1 MSRHQSILWLVAAF
15 VLAYLLPLGT
25 HGLWI
30 PDETR
35 YAQIS
40 QEMLHSGNWV
50 APHFM
55 GLRYFEKPAAG
66 YWLIAVGQAI
76 FGENLFGVRIAS
88 ALASGL
94 TVLLVYLIAQKL
106 WSDPRKSFTSALLF
120 MSYMLIAGQAGY
132 ANLDPQFMFWVT
144 LSLVAFWYATH
155 SVGRPRL
162 LSWAL
167 LGLACGMGFMTK
179 GFLAWAL
186 PVIVALPYMVWQRR
200 LRELLT
206 FGPLAIL
213 VAAIVCLPWV
223 LAVHAR
229 EPDYWRFFFWHEHIR
244 RFAGDDAQHSRPWWF
259 YLPLLFA
266 SSAPW
271 AVLLPGTLKQAW
283 QERRMPQTGF
293 LLLWLAL
300 PLAFLSMSRGKLPT
314 YIMPCMIPLAL
325 MMGHVLVERL
335 RQARS
340 GTLRTNGVLNAVV
353 GVVALVALL
362 VVQHRQDLYDQQPL
376 HLTLAVLILV
386 GWILANALQGLK
398 PLRFWALPAA
408 GAWLGIVLIPIAL
421 PDSVVFNKTPD
432 QFVVRHIDELTSAN
446 QLLSNDLGAAAALSW
461 RLKRKDVVL
470 YDTQGELKYGLNYP
484 QASTRAVDWNQVQ
497 AWMTQARREGSVA
510 VLMRGDEADH
520 AHEFSLLPAD
530 GKRYEEGNLTLLIFD
545 RTPS

>member
-94 TVLLVYLIAQKL
+94 TVLLVYLFAQKL

-155 SVGRPRL
+155 SVGRQRL

-461 RLKRKDVVL
+461 RLKRKDIVL

-510 VLMRGDEADH
+510 VLMRGDEADN

>member
-66 YWLIAVGQAI
+66 YWLIAVSQAI
-76 FGENLFGVRIAS
+76 FGENLFGVRFAS
-88 ALASGL
+88 ALSSGL
-94 TVLLVYLIAQKL
+94 TVLLVYLFAQKL

-155 SVGRPRL
+155 SVGRQRL

-510 VLMRGDEADH
+510 VLMRGDEADN

>member
-510 VLMRGDEADH
+510 VLMRGDEADN

>member
-66 YWLIAVGQAI
+66 YWLIAVSQAI
-76 FGENLFGVRIAS
+76 FGENLFGVRFAS
-88 ALASGL
+88 ALSSGL
-94 TVLLVYLIAQKL
+94 TVLLVYLFAQKL
-106 WSDPRKSFTSALLF
+106 WSDPRKSFASALLF
-120 MSYMLIAGQAGY
+120 MSYVLIAGQAGY
-132 ANLDPQFMFWVT
+132 ANLDPQFMFWIT

-155 SVGRPRL
+155 SVGWQRL
-162 LSWAL
+162 LSWGL
-167 LGLACGMGFMTK
+167 LGVACGMGFMTK

-213 VAAIVCLPWV
+213 IAAIVCLPWV

-229 EPDYWRFFFWHEHIR
+229 EPDYWRFFFWHEHVR
-244 RFAGDDAQHSRPWWF
+244 RFAGDDAQHSAPWWF
-259 YLPLLFA
+259 YLPLLVAA
-266 SSAPW
+266 SIPW
-271 AVLLPGTLKQAW
+271 AALLPGTLKQAW
-283 QERRMPQTGF
+283 QERRLPHVGF
-293 LLLWLAL
+293 LLLWLVL

-314 YIMPCMIPLAL
+314 YIMPCLIPLAL
-325 MMGHVLVERL
+325 MMGNMLVERL
-335 RQARS
+335 RQART
-340 GTLRTNGVLNAVV
+340 GTLRTNGVLNAVL

-362 VVQHRQDLYDQQPL
+362 VVQHRQALYDQQAL
-376 HLTLAVLILV
+376 HLTLAVVILL
-386 GWILANALQGLK
+386 GWIVANVLQGLK
-398 PLRFWALPAA
+398 PLRFWAVPAG
-408 GAWLGIVLIPIAL
+408 GAWLGIMLVPLAL

-484 QASTRAVDWNQVQ
+484 QATTRAVDWNQVQ

-510 VLMRGDEADH
+510 VLMRGDEADN

>member
-94 TVLLVYLIAQKL
+94 TVLLVYLFAQKL

-155 SVGRPRL
+155 SVGRQRL

-510 VLMRGDEADH
+510 VLMRGDEADN

>member
-186 PVIVALPYMVWQRR
+186 PVIVALPHMVWQRR

-510 VLMRGDEADH
+510 VLMRGDEADN